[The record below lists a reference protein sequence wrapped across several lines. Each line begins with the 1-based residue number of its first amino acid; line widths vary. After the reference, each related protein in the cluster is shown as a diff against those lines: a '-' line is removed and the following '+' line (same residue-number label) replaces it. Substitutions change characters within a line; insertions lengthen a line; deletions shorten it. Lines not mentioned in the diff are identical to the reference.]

1 MFDTTGNKMNKA
13 MSKLMNASKE
23 ATQRAPAMSV
33 WSDKYK
39 ARGSL
44 YPFGLTPN
52 QSSQVLFLSDP
63 YVQLVHPYI
72 VDWPTIPG
80 GKSFPKTEYTECTKW
95 KLDDDGNY
103 VDSKNTCHACSVIGE
118 PKLIATYITAGTE
131 PFTSKDGSRTYKNP
145 VRLLVASSQT
155 THKQLAEISAVDYV
169 GGSLKY
175 CIIKVSRSSN
185 NKSPRVGDSFVF
197 QKKMEESD
205 LTKKDYWPAI
215 ADQLRAINLAEA
227 YGPLTVEQ
235 QVDALTRHK
244 AISDRHND
252 GRDYNAAAFEKMT
265 KKGPVAEV
273 TKKADGGGLAAL
285 DDVEENDS
293 TEWNDQ
299 F

>member
-23 ATQRAPAMSV
+23 ASQRQPTTSV

-39 ARGSL
+39 ARGAL
-44 YPFGLTPN
+44 YPFGLSPN
-52 QSSQVLFLSDP
+52 QSTTLLFLSDP
-63 YVQLVHPYI
+63 HVQLVHPYI

-80 GKSFPKTEYTECTKW
+80 GKSFPKTEYSECTRW

-103 VDSKNTCHACSVIGE
+103 NDSKTTCHACSVIGE
-118 PKLIATYITAGTE
+118 PRLIASYITAGTE
-131 PFTSKDGSRTYKNP
+131 TFTSKDGAKTYKNP

-155 THKQLAEISAVDYV
+155 THKQLGEISSVDYV
-169 GGSLKY
+169 GGSLKN
-175 CIIKVSRSSN
+175 CLVKVSRSSN

-197 QKKMEESD
+197 QKKLDEAD
-205 LTKKDYWPAI
+205 LMRRDYWPAI
-215 ADQLRAINLAEA
+215 ADQLRGINVAEA
-227 YGPLTVEQ
+227 YGPLTAEQ

-265 KKGPVAEV
+265 KKGPAAAAPVKSDA
-273 TKKADGGGLAAL
+273 GLAAL
-285 DDVEENDS
+285 DDVEENDP
-293 TEWNDQ
+293 TTAWNDQ